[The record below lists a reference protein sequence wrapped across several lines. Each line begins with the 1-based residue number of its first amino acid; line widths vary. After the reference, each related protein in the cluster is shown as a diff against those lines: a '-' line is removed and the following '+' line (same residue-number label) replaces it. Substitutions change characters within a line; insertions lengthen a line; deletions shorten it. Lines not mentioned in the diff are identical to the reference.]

1 MGRQLGRDVYFMP
14 HVAPHFRGIGLT
26 VSAELEREGWTG
38 GDLYK
43 LYKDRYDQPIYLQA
57 LQGQV

>member
-1 MGRQLGRDVYFMP
+1 MHDRYFMP

-43 LYKDRYDQPIYLQA
+43 LYKDRYEGYE
-57 LQGQV
+57 VEV